1 MCSTTT
7 AAFLKHTQC
16 SVMTPLV
23 PNWCTTARTKTPKYW
38 FIALFHSLSPPSVC
52 VCVHTED
59 AKANKN
65 QYPLTRHTLALSLIY
80 CLFFSPTP
88 TIFILI
94 FSAFPST
101 TCSYFS
107 LPSLFF
113 FRGRFRGHVLGRG
126 NDIAV
131 FVRVQD
137 LGEVGGHGVC
147 ILSDVDLRETQRD
160 VRLRSPRPFGWKGP
174 VKPHAGIILFE
185 VGLEMF

>member
-7 AAFLKHTQC
+7 AAFLKHTQSGGGKC
-16 SVMTPLV
+16 SVMTAPLV
-23 PNWCTTARTKTPKYW
+23 PKGADWCTTARTKTPKYW
-38 FIALFHSLSPPSVC
+38 FIALFHSLSPPS

-80 CLFFSPTP
+80 CLFFFSTP

-113 FRGRFRGHVLGRG
+113 SEGG
-126 NDIAV
+126 
-131 FVRVQD
+131 FVATYLAEEMTSLCLSESR
-137 LGEVGGHGVC
+137 
-147 ILSDVDLRETQRD
+147 ILARWEATESAYWVMWTWERHRETSDFAPRD
-160 VRLRSPRPFGWKGP
+160 RLVEKVR
-174 VKPHAGIILFE
+174 
-185 VGLEMF
+185 